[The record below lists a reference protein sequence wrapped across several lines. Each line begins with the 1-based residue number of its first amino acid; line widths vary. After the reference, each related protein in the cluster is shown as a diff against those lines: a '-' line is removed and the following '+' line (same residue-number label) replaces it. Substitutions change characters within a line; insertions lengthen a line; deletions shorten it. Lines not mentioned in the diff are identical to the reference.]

1 MKMDSSRMDY
11 LKAIFACF
19 EKDGFATNKTLTD
32 RLNVSPSSVTEMVK
46 KLLTSGDVILDKKN
60 IYLSEKGL
68 EEVKK
73 ILTKHRLWEYFLVE
87 RLGYS
92 WQEVH
97 EEADVLEHATSDLLK
112 DRLNAYLNHPKHC
125 PHGSEIFQNHT
136 DEDYLRRLD
145 TLNKG
150 DSGYIHRVS
159 DDRGL
164 LSYLEGKGIALNQE
178 IFVKHIDPYDGSYVI
193 EVEGKEVVLALL
205 AAQKIRVMMK
215 GERAE

>member
-112 DRLNAYLNHPKHC
+112 DRLNAYLNNPKHC

-164 LSYLEGKGIALNQE
+164 LSYLESRGIALNQE

-215 GERAE
+215 GEGAE

>member
-125 PHGSEIFQNHT
+125 PHGSEIFQNHA

-164 LSYLEGKGIALNQE
+164 LSYLESRGIALNQE